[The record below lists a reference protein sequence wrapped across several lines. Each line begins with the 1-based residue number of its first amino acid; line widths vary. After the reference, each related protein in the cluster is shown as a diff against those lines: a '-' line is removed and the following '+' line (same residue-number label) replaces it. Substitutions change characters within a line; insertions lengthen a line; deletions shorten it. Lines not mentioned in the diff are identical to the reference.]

1 MEIQLSNEKSWAKT
15 SDCKVCETSEKCE
28 EDCLESGNLGIDCLA
43 KYCKEGQSYDEPGN
57 ILSGKEA
64 SVTFIVEGTKEVIDI
79 EMILAE
85 KLDENV
91 EGTGRINLMQNNIL
105 GADRLILTKEKN
117 GLELFYGDEQLKK

>member
-1 MEIQLSNEKSWAKT
+1 M
-15 SDCKVCETSEKCE
+15 
-28 EDCLESGNLGIDCLA
+28 
-43 KYCKEGQSYDEPGN
+43 
-57 ILSGKEA
+57 
-64 SVTFIVEGTKEVIDI
+64 TFIVEGTKEVIDI